1 LFTHTNIILLAGSA
15 KYITVGLK
23 DWFQK
28 KIKQP
33 LTKEEDE
40 ITKFSASKA
49 DLKKKNSNGMLSEE
63 GKKTSDDGNIS
74 EAAKFQTATKEEE
87 VIGLEEEGTI
97 GRQQQQQQQTS
108 SFEEMKTQQQD
119 IELKSI
125 ETEQSQSL
133 QSMKEPQQPLSATAS
148 SLPWQSHD
156 VIPKYK
162 RILIPHDGSEM
173 SDKALGH
180 AIYLS
185 KVSDAD
191 IIILNVLDRIE
202 SKDSSAVLATMKGGE
217 GGQLDRA
224 NRDVEITMEGGAK
237 QMIED
242 KMKLCKEA
250 GVKSQVSYKIQTG
263 KPLDEIIKLSEEM
276 DIDLV
281 VMASSRLTSSVRVL
295 GSITRK
301 VIGTVKQP
309 VLVIHK

>member
-1 LFTHTNIILLAGSA
+1 MFTHTNIILLAGSA

-23 DWFQK
+23 DWLQK

-40 ITKFSASKA
+40 ITKSSPSKA
-49 DLKKKNSNGMLSEE
+49 DLKKKNSKGMLSEE
-63 GKKTSDDGNIS
+63 GKKTSDDGDIS
-74 EAAKFQTATKEEE
+74 EAAKFQTATKEEV
-87 VIGLEEEGTI
+87 VIGLEEEGPM
-97 GRQQQQQQQTS
+97 GRQQQQQQTS

-119 IELKSI
+119 AELKSI

-133 QSMKEPQQPLSATAS
+133 QSMKETQQPLSATAS
-148 SLPWQSHD
+148 SPPRQSHD

-162 RILIPHDGSEM
+162 RILIPYDGSEM

-217 GGQLDRA
+217 GGEIDRA